1 MTLLK
6 IKKMGGTQM
15 TSKVLK
21 ETFSDEQTTVSE
33 VDADELHKH
42 ISKNDSHTISDIVFD
57 ALIDMGID
65 QDGFA
70 WDINVT
76 VQQNN
81 DPIAKIGAVNENDAL
96 DMTIRIMDKL
106 SEMKILNKKQSR
118 DEDFAIQDAIT
129 KEIEIVFNRMSL
141 KDQIDN
147 NSISIG
153 EFHNEK

>member
-1 MTLLK
+1 
-6 IKKMGGTQM
+6 MGGTQM

-21 ETFSDEQTTVSE
+21 ETCSDEQTTVSE
-33 VDADELHKH
+33 VDADELHKY
-42 ISKNDSHTISDIVFD
+42 ISKNDSHIISDIIFD

-118 DEDFAIQDAIT
+118 DEDFAIQDAII
-129 KEIEIVFNRMSL
+129 KEIEIVFNRMSK

-153 EFHNEK
+153 ELDK

>member
-1 MTLLK
+1 M
-6 IKKMGGTQM
+6 
-15 TSKVLK
+15 
-21 ETFSDEQTTVSE
+21 
-33 VDADELHKH
+33 
-42 ISKNDSHTISDIVFD
+42 
-57 ALIDMGID
+57 
-65 QDGFA
+65 
-70 WDINVT
+70 
-76 VQQNN
+76 
-81 DPIAKIGAVNENDAL
+81 NENDAL